1 MFDNRQFI
9 TSLVNSGDYEIDWAN
24 PITQGLRVFFHDG
37 RNLVN
42 GTLCTP
48 SSAAVGGAWKVDAY
62 GKYWAVT
69 GDTEYWEVPMTGM
82 LRNSGASSTDLYIG
96 NDRAKFTVLAFAQT
110 SSGGA
115 GYNSVVSHT
124 EAGYAGGW
132 YLSSRVYASGG
143 LLGCTQGGAGYV
155 TSNLNPSTSKP
166 QVFGCAYGASN
177 ADFICDGVL
186 NTGVSNIASFY
197 CTPNRIRIGARN
209 NHNGDGEG
217 MTSGDKLYWAMIW
230 SRRLSVGELESIND
244 NPMQIIKPRFGRIL
258 KFASAGTTTLSPP
271 LLTSTPTIYAP
282 SIALSL
288 ALSAPLIDSSPTI
301 YAPSLTE
308 STTLS
313 APLLD
318 SSASIY
324 SPGISLSLGL
334 AAPLVTS
341 GPTLYEPSIS
351 SQLSL
356 SAPIL
361 SSESTVYAPSLSSLL
376 TVTATL
382 LSSEPT
388 IYSPSISSTLQISA
402 PAIDSSPT
410 IHAPS
415 IGLALSV
422 TAPRLESS
430 ATIYAPEIIS
440 GFVISAPLLG
450 SSASI
455 YAPSISSSLAIT
467 APLVDSSAI
476 IYAPSIAEGTTLSAP
491 LLDSSAS
498 LFAPSVSLSLQ
509 ITAPLLTSTPTI
521 YGPSVSYPVELSAP
535 LLSSSATIYA
545 PIVSFGGAVDAAY
558 RTLSVKWKSR
568 TLSIFNGEI

>member
-82 LRNSGASSTDLYIG
+82 LRNSGANSTDLYIG
-96 NDRAKFTVLAFAQT
+96 NDRAKFTVIAFAQT

-115 GYNSVVSHT
+115 GYNTVVSHT
-124 EAGYAGGW
+124 EAGVAGGW

-155 TSNLNPSTSKP
+155 TSNITPSTSKP

-186 NTGVSNIASFY
+186 NTGVSNIASAY

-288 ALSAPLIDSSPTI
+288 ALSAPLITSTPTI
-301 YAPSLTE
+301 YAPSLLE
-308 STTLS
+308 ARTLT

-324 SPGISLSLGL
+324 APALSSSLQVT
-334 AAPLVTS
+334 APL
-341 GPTLYEPSIS
+341 
-351 SQLSL
+351 
-356 SAPIL
+356 L
-361 SSESTVYAPSLSSLL
+361 SSSATVYAPSISSSLQ
-376 TVTATL
+376 VSAPL
-382 LSSEPT
+382 LSSSAS
-388 IYSPSISSTLQISA
+388 IYSPSVSLNY
-402 PAIDSSPT
+402 
-410 IHAPS
+410 S
-415 IGLALSV
+415 I
-422 TAPRLESS
+422 TAPLVSSS

-440 GFVISAPLLG
+440 GFVLSAPLLG

-455 YAPSISSSLAIT
+455 YAPSISSALTVT
-467 APLVDSSAI
+467 APLVSSSAI

-491 LLDSSAS
+491 LLSSSAS
-498 LFAPSVSLSLQ
+498 LFAPSVSLSLS
-509 ITAPLLTSTPTI
+509 ITAPLLTSTLTI
-521 YGPSVSYPVELSAP
+521 YGPSVSYDVTLTAP
-535 LLSSSATIYA
+535 LLTSTATIYA
-545 PIVSFGGAVDAAY
+545 PRIINLGDYQDTTKRAAAFAALP
-558 RTLSVKWKSR
+558 RR
-568 TLSIFNGEI
+568 AEFN